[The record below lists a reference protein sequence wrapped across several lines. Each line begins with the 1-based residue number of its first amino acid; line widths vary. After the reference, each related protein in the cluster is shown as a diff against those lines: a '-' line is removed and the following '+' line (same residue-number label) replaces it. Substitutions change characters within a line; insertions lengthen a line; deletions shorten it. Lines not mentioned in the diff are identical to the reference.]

1 MANHYGNH
9 RCLEEKNDLIAY
21 TLSNRGQDGAYGLGI
36 ETTSFSCLKVTMFL
50 IKSRTSKCI
59 HPQHPTDGMAV
70 MNVSNKA
77 GDQFVSFL
85 LLLLRVHYPVGAT
98 EQNRT
103 ERTKNLD
110 WRKEHFLR
118 CLSYAAINSSWGERI
133 LRIVIWQESRS
144 VIKTCFQL
152 FL

>member
-1 MANHYGNH
+1 MFTFQVEDHYGNH

-98 EQNRT
+98 EQNGQKILID
-103 ERTKNLD
+103 EKNIFCDALATP
-110 WRKEHFLR
+110 RLTQAEVKEF
-118 CLSYAAINSSWGERI
+118 
-133 LRIVIWQESRS
+133 
-144 VIKTCFQL
+144 
-152 FL
+152 